1 MSETMALAKV
11 DPAIQQMIDAAVQER
26 VEVALERQRTEIMG
40 SAQGLEAAMNM
51 AEKLALTG
59 ILGTNDKGVVLKL
72 YMLAKDE
79 GLPVTQVQSRWHV
92 WDQGGKLTTQRKAES
107 MLADYRRAGGRV
119 KWIETSP
126 TRVVAAFKASPSDAP
141 VVIVCDAETV
151 KRAGLGNRPIHG
163 TYGEDMKVWY
173 VIRRGV
179 RRTMPE
185 CLTGDPLPGDFDDDM
200 LVDDDFEV
208 DPADIPPA
216 TVQATA
222 QVKAEQHSKVKPV
235 VDVAAEVRRA
245 ASGAKK
251 KWHPNGKPTAAD
263 FAPAWEWLS
272 IRLERPVSG
281 PDDVADGDLDEV
293 RAVFELGAEEVALR
307 LADHA
312 AQTAQAAQD
321 DGVIEGE
328 IVDDDPFALE
338 G

>member
-26 VEVALERQRTEIMG
+26 VEVALERQRTEIMS
-40 SAQGLEAAMNM
+40 SAQGLEAAMGT

-79 GLPVTQVQSRWHV
+79 GIPVTQVQSRWHV
-92 WDQGGKLTTQRKAES
+92 WDQGGKITTQRKAES

-119 KWIETSP
+119 KWIETTPS
-126 TRVVAAFKASPSDAP
+126 RVVAAFKASPSDAP
-141 VVIVCDAETV
+141 VVVTCDAETI

-185 CLTGDPLPGDFDDDM
+185 CLTGDPLPGDFEYDM
-200 LVDDDFEV
+200 MGDDDFEV

-216 TVQATA
+216 TVQAATQPA
-222 QVKAEQHSKVKPV
+222 QAQST
-235 VDVAAEVRRA
+235 VDVVAEVRRA

-263 FAPAWEWLS
+263 FAPAWKWLS
-272 IRLERPVSG
+272 IRLERAVEG
-281 PDDVADGDLDEV
+281 PGDVQAGEIDEV

-312 AQTAQAAQD
+312 AQTAQD
-321 DGVIEGE
+321 DDVIEGE

>member
-1 MSETMALAKV
+1 MGEMALAKL
-11 DPAIQQMIDAAVQER
+11 DPAVQQMIDMAVEAR
-26 VEVALERQRTEIMG
+26 IGTALERQRTEIMG

-51 AEKLALTG
+51 AEKLAITG

-79 GLPVTQVQSRWHV
+79 GIPVTQVQSRWHV

-107 MLADYRRAGGRV
+107 MLADYRKAGGRV

-126 TRVVAAFKASPSDAP
+126 TRVVAAFKASSTDAP

-151 KRAGLGNRPIHG
+151 KRAKLDGRPIHG

-208 DPADIPPA
+208 NPDDIPKA
-216 TVQATA
+216 TVQPSA
-222 QVKAEQHSKVKPV
+222 QAAQPAQPQPTI
-235 VDVAAEVRRA
+235 DVAAEVRRA

-251 KWHPNGKPTAAD
+251 KWHPDGKPTAAD
-263 FAPAWEWLS
+263 FQPAWEWLS
-272 IRLERPVSG
+272 IRLGRQVTG
-281 PDDVADGDLDEV
+281 PADVQVNELDEAK
-293 RAVFELGAEEVALR
+293 AVFELGREEVALR
-307 LADHA
+307 LATESQRQAETGA
-312 AQTAQAAQD
+312 A
-321 DGVIEGE
+321 
-328 IVDDDPFALE
+328 VDAEFEENTQVDEDDPFGNVE
-338 G
+338 